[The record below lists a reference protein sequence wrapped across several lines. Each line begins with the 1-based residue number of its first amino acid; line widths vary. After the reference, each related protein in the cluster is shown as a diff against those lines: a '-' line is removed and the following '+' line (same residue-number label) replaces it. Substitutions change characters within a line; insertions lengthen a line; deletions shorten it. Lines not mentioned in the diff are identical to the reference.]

1 MANLTS
7 KRVVHD
13 LLDRFGL
20 RADKGFGQNFL
31 VDAHALSAIIDAAD
45 LAPDDTVLEVGPGL
59 GTLTRALAAR
69 AGRVLAL
76 EADRRLAPLLEHTLA
91 GLDNVEVRH
100 ADALAFDFSEL
111 PAASL
116 LVSNLPYNVG
126 TAVLIRALEAGVFA
140 RMVVLV
146 QREVAERLAA
156 APGAAAFGS
165 LSLFAQHHART
176 RVVRHV
182 GPGSFDPPPK
192 VTSSVV
198 RLDIDPGARPEPA
211 LFAFVRLGFAHRR
224 KTLVKGLELAG
235 FERARVVAALE
246 ALDLDP
252 RVRAERLD
260 LGTFR
265 ALYQAV
271 QPEDAPT

>member
-7 KRVVHD
+7 RRVVHD
-13 LLDRFGL
+13 LLNRFGL
-20 RADKGFGQNFL
+20 SADRGFGQNFL
-31 VDAHALSAIIDAAD
+31 VDAHALSTIIDTAD
-45 LAPDDTVLEVGPGL
+45 PAPDDTVLEVGPGL
-59 GTLTRALAAR
+59 GTLTRALAER

-100 ADALAFDFSEL
+100 VDALEFDFSRL

-140 RMVVLV
+140 RMVVLI

-156 APGAAAFGS
+156 APGEAAFGS

-176 RVVRHV
+176 RVVRHI

-198 RLDIDPGARPEPA
+198 RLDIDPAARPEPA

-235 FERARVVAALE
+235 FERAHVVAALE

-265 ALYQAV
+265 ALYAAV
-271 QPEDAPT
+271 QAEHEPT